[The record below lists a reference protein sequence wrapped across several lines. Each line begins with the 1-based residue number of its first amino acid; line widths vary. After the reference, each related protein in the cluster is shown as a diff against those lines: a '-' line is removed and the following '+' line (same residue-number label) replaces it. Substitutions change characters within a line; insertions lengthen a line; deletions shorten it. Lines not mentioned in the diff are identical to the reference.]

1 MDRREGVDWLWRA
14 AQQGYR
20 EAKADLRALADA
32 GVIQA
37 AAPLYLPFISPV
49 FHISP
54 LYFPLHLPYS
64 ISALYLL
71 LLRVSPLYLPFS
83 LTPIL

>member
-1 MDRREGVDWLWRA
+1 MDRREGVGWLWRA

-37 AAPLYLPFISPV
+37 AAPLHLPYISPISPYISPIFPYISPILYLPYISLSYSLYLPY
-49 FHISP
+49 ISP
-54 LYFPLHLPYS
+54 L
-64 ISALYLL
+64 A
-71 LLRVSPLYLPFS
+71 
-83 LTPIL
+83 

>member
-20 EAKADLRALADA
+20 EAKADLRTLADA

-37 AAPLYLPFISPV
+37 GEELD
-49 FHISP
+49 
-54 LYFPLHLPYS
+54 
-64 ISALYLL
+64 ALIGPA
-71 LLRVSPLYLPFS
+71 S
-83 LTPIL
+83 